1 MTLSEKLGATNYFPR
16 IYVEV
21 RLISPKPAQVFVRRE
36 LQLFNTYGTVFHPNF
51 CRPGATDLQFY
62 CIMQMT
68 NYLYWILIYLLKL
81 PKDIHSYHKDMN

>member
-36 LQLFNTYGTVFHPNF
+36 LQLFNRSSIRIF
-51 CRPGATDLQFY
+51 ADLELHHA
-62 CIMQMT
+62 
-68 NYLYWILIYLLKL
+68 NDKLLILDFNIFA
-81 PKDIHSYHKDMN
+81 

>member
-36 LQLFNTYGTVFHPNF
+36 LQLFNTYGTVGLPSEFLQTWSY
-51 CRPGATDLQFY
+51 RPAV
-62 CIMQMT
+62 
-68 NYLYWILIYLLKL
+68 LLHHANDKL
-81 PKDIHSYHKDMN
+81 LMLDFNIFA